1 MIGAKSV
8 LFVHE
13 KYLIQIHWLN
23 CTVTTKP
30 YLKFFIIFFQ
40 KEKFTSA
47 ADEAGNVQQAMQGM
61 CC

>member
-1 MIGAKSV
+1 MIGAMIV

-13 KYLIQIHWLN
+13 KYQIQIQWLN
-23 CTVTTKP
+23 CSVTTKP
-30 YLKFFIIFFQ
+30 YLKFLSIFQ

-47 ADEAGNVQQAMQGM
+47 ADEAENVQQAMQGM